1 MMEALK
7 RFLKKKDIQTKHGSS
22 GRPANIPEVSLPL
35 LHSEEKSKLGLSK
48 GLEDGL
54 SDDPYYLEFHGHPF
68 LFWLVLKYCIKVRS
82 IRFLEPFE
90 FLDDCF
96 GQKFEI
102 IFMKIL
108 DQIFRKKEEIPM
120 DQFEELLYTYFPKK
134 HIAELIEKDPDSFND
149 LIMLVDSFLDETEEI
164 IPLLKNSVIDD
175 AEFMKKVHLETTN
188 ELKTKNGNIIRVHK
202 TPAEIVEVFKT
213 LAQEQRERISIHV

>member
-1 MMEALK
+1 LIKYSGKK
-7 RFLKKKDIQTKHGSS
+7 RK
-22 GRPANIPEVSLPL
+22 
-35 LHSEEKSKLGLSK
+35 
-48 GLEDGL
+48 
-54 SDDPYYLEFHGHPF
+54 
-68 LFWLVLKYCIKVRS
+68 
-82 IRFLEPFE
+82 
-90 FLDDCF
+90 
-96 GQKFEI
+96 
-102 IFMKIL
+102 
-108 DQIFRKKEEIPM
+108 

-175 AEFMKKVHLETTN
+175 AEFMKKVHLETTK